1 MIRREALTSLRACC
15 IQGGCTLIMALN
27 SEIPLPN
34 TRPPRWLL
42 KPVPEDVAGLAAE
55 SGLHPI
61 LALLLAQRGVTTPSQ
76 IRDFLV
82 PKLASLGDPMLLP
95 EMGIAVER
103 ILQAVDQK
111 QRVALYGDYD
121 VDGVTSMALMHL
133 TLKAYGLEPHLFLP
147 SRMDEG
153 YGLSLDGFGRLFEE
167 FGKPDLLLALDCGT
181 TSIKELAWLREQEV
195 DCVIIDHH
203 ELAPQGRPEC
213 IALVNPKL
221 GDSYHYFCTAGL
233 VFKVAHALMKTRR
246 VEGFDLKETLDL
258 VALGTVADLVPLI
271 DENRLLVRRG
281 LEALAQTERTGLR
294 ALKLTAGVDGFIQT
308 HHVGFRLGPRLNAA
322 GRLDTAATS
331 LQLLLAEDPL
341 VASEYAALLESH
353 NRDRQGVE
361 LAVYNEAEQMLLAL
375 GDMDQHTAIVLGSR
389 NWHPG
394 VVGIVASR
402 ISRLVNRPTIL
413 FSFDEN
419 GVGKGSGRSIPGF
432 SLVEAIDICR
442 EHILRGGGHAMA
454 AGVSVMEEKLEVFRA
469 AFCEAARLALTEE
482 NLTSVLELDAEV
494 RLSEFNLDFLQ
505 NFRLMEPFGQRNPEP
520 VFLCRN
526 VTPRLPGRLMKEKHL
541 RVMLTQ
547 DGASMEARWFNAP
560 LKDMPKPPWDVA
572 MRVQRNYWR
581 GEEQWQ
587 LTLDAVRTSESP
599 SR

>member
-1 MIRREALTSLRACC
+1 M
-15 IQGGCTLIMALN
+15 
-27 SEIPLPN
+27 
-34 TRPPRWLL
+34 RPPRWLL
-42 KPVPEDVAGLAAE
+42 KPVPETAAELISE

-61 LALLLAQRGVTTPSQ
+61 LSLLLAQRGFTGTAQ

-82 PKLASLGDPMLLP
+82 PKLASLGDPTVLP
-95 EMGIAVER
+95 EMNRAVER
-103 ILQAVDQK
+103 ILQAVDQN
-111 QRVALYGDYD
+111 QRIALYGDYD
-121 VDGVTSMALMHL
+121 VDGVTSMALMYL
-133 TLKAYGLEPHLFLP
+133 TLKAYGIRAHLFLP

-153 YGLSLDGFGRLFEE
+153 YGLSLDGFARLFEE

-181 TSIKELAWLREQEV
+181 TSTKELKWLHEQGV
-195 DCVIIDHH
+195 DCVIVDHH
-203 ELAPQGRPEC
+203 ELAPEGRPEC

-221 GDSYHYFCTAGL
+221 GDDYHYFCTAGL

-281 LEALAQTERTGLR
+281 LEALAQTQRIGLR
-294 ALKLTAGVDGFIQT
+294 ALKLIAGVDGFVQT

-322 GRLDTAATS
+322 GRLDTALTS
-331 LQLLLAEDPL
+331 LQLLLEEDPL
-341 VASEYAALLESH
+341 VAAEYAALLESH

-361 LAVYNEAEQMLLAL
+361 LAVYNEAGQMLLAM
-375 GDMDQHTAIVLGSR
+375 GDMDQHSAVVLGSR

-402 ISRLVNRPTIL
+402 LSRLVNRPTIL

-419 GVGKGSGRSIPGF
+419 GMGKGSGRSIPGF
-432 SLVEAIDICR
+432 SLVEAIEVCR
-442 EHILRGGGHAMA
+442 EHIVRGGGHAMA
-454 AGVSVMEEKLEVFRA
+454 AGVSVTEAKLDIFRTT
-469 AFCEAARLALTEE
+469 FCEAARIALSEE
-482 NLTSVLELDAEV
+482 SLTAVLELDVEV
-494 RLSEFNLDFLQ
+494 KLSELTLDFLQ
-505 NFRLMEPFGQRNPEP
+505 NFRLMEPFGQRNSEP
-520 VFLCRN
+520 VFLCRG
-526 VTPRLPGRLMKEKHL
+526 VMPRLPGRLMKEKHL
-541 RVMLTQ
+541 RVRLTQ

-560 LKDMPKPPWDVA
+560 LKDMPNTPWDVA

-587 LTLDAVRTSESP
+587 LTLDAVRTAE
-599 SR
+599 

>member
-1 MIRREALTSLRACC
+1 MNDRDALTSLRMCC
-15 IQGGCTLIMALN
+15 IQGGCSLIMALT

-42 KPVPEDVAGLAAE
+42 KPVPACAADVASE

-61 LALLLAQRGVTTPSQ
+61 LAVLLSQRGFTTATQ
-76 IRDFLV
+76 IREFLV
-82 PKLASLGDPMLLP
+82 PKLASLGDPLVLP
-95 EMGIAVER
+95 EMPQAVER
-103 ILQAVDQK
+103 ILKAVDQGQK
-111 QRVALYGDYD
+111 VALYGDYD
-121 VDGVTSMALMHL
+121 VDGVTSMSLMCL
-133 TLKAYGLEPHLFLP
+133 TLRAYGVKPHLFLP

-153 YGLSLDGFGRLFEE
+153 YGLSLDGFARLFEE

-181 TSIKELAWLREQEV
+181 TSIKELTWLREQGV

-203 ELAPQGRPEC
+203 ELAPEGRPPC
-213 IALVNPKL
+213 VAIVNPKL
-221 GDSYHYFCTAGL
+221 GTEYHYFCTAGL

-281 LEALAQTERTGLR
+281 LEALAQTQRIGLK
-294 ALKLTAGVDGFIQT
+294 ALKLTAGVEGFIQT

-322 GRLDTAATS
+322 GRLDTAFTS
-331 LQLLLAEDPL
+331 LQLLLADDPIM
-341 VASEYAALLESH
+341 AAEYAALLENH
-353 NRDRQGVE
+353 NRDRQAVE
-361 LAVYNEAEQMLLAL
+361 LAVYNEAEEMLLAM
-375 GDMDQHTAIVLGSR
+375 GSMEQHHAVVLGSR

-402 ISRLVNRPTIL
+402 LSRLVNRPTIL

-419 GVGKGSGRSIPGF
+419 GIGKGSGRSIPGF

-454 AGVSVMEEKLEVFRA
+454 AGVSVSEANLEIFRTT
-469 AFCEAARLALTEE
+469 FCEAARKALTDE
-482 NLTSVLELDAEV
+482 NLTAVLELDAEV
-494 RLSEFNLDFLQ
+494 KLSDLGIDFLQ
-505 NFRLMEPFGQRNPEP
+505 NFRLMEPFGQRNSEP
-520 VFLCRN
+520 IFLCKR

-541 RVMLTQ
+541 RVMLSQ

-560 LKDMPKPPWDVA
+560 LQNLPKPPWDVA
-572 MRVQRNYWR
+572 MRVQRNSWR

-587 LTLDAVRTSESP
+587 LTLDAVRSAE
-599 SR
+599 

>member
-1 MIRREALTSLRACC
+1 
-15 IQGGCTLIMALN
+15 MALN

-34 TRPPRWLL
+34 MRPPRWLL
-42 KPVPEDVAGLAAE
+42 KPVPETAAELISE

-61 LALLLAQRGVTTPSQ
+61 LSLLLAQRGFTGTAQ

-82 PKLASLGDPMLLP
+82 PKLASLGDPTVLP
-95 EMGIAVER
+95 EMNRAVER
-103 ILQAVDQK
+103 ILLAVDQN
-111 QRVALYGDYD
+111 QRIALYGDYD
-121 VDGVTSMALMHL
+121 VDGVTSMALMYL
-133 TLKAYGLEPHLFLP
+133 TLKAYGIRAHLFLP

-153 YGLSLDGFGRLFEE
+153 YGLSLDGFARLFEE

-181 TSIKELAWLREQEV
+181 TSTKELKWLHEQGV
-195 DCVIIDHH
+195 DCVIVDHH
-203 ELAPQGRPEC
+203 ELAPEGRPEC

-221 GDSYHYFCTAGL
+221 GDDYHYFCTAGL

-281 LEALAQTERTGLR
+281 LEALAQTQRIGLR
-294 ALKLTAGVDGFIQT
+294 ALKLIAGVDGFVQT

-322 GRLDTAATS
+322 GRLDTALTS
-331 LQLLLAEDPL
+331 LQLLLEEDPL
-341 VASEYAALLESH
+341 VAAEYAALLESH

-361 LAVYNEAEQMLLAL
+361 LAVYNEAEQMLLAM
-375 GDMDQHTAIVLGSR
+375 GDMDQHSAVVLGSR

-402 ISRLVNRPTIL
+402 LSRLVNRPTIL

-419 GVGKGSGRSIPGF
+419 GMGKGSGRSIPGF
-432 SLVEAIDICR
+432 SLVEAIEVCR
-442 EHILRGGGHAMA
+442 EHIVRGGGHAMA
-454 AGVSVMEEKLEVFRA
+454 AGVSVTEAKLDIFRTT
-469 AFCEAARLALTEE
+469 FCEAARIALSEE
-482 NLTSVLELDAEV
+482 SLTAVLELDVEV
-494 RLSEFNLDFLQ
+494 KLSELTLDFLQ
-505 NFRLMEPFGQRNPEP
+505 NFRLMEPFGQRNSEP
-520 VFLCRN
+520 VFLCRG
-526 VTPRLPGRLMKEKHL
+526 VMPRLPGRLMKEKHL

-560 LKDMPKPPWDVA
+560 LKDMPNTPWDVA

-587 LTLDAVRTSESP
+587 LTLDAVRTAE
-599 SR
+599 

>member
-1 MIRREALTSLRACC
+1 
-15 IQGGCTLIMALN
+15 MALA

-42 KPVPEDVAGLAAE
+42 KPVPEGVVELSSE

-61 LALLLAQRGVTTPSQ
+61 LALLLAQRGITKAPQ

-82 PKLASLGDPMLLP
+82 PKLASLGDPLVLP
-95 EMGIAVER
+95 EMPRAVER
-103 ILQAVDQK
+103 ILEAVDK
-111 QRVALYGDYD
+111 GQRVALYGDYD

-133 TLKAYGLEPHLFLP
+133 TLNAYGVKPHLFLP

-153 YGLSLDGFGRLFEE
+153 YGLSLDGFARLFEE

-181 TSIKELAWLREQEV
+181 TSIKELTWLREQGV
-195 DCVIIDHH
+195 DCVIVDHH
-203 ELAPQGRPEC
+203 ELAPEGRPPC

-221 GDSYHYFCTAGL
+221 GSDYHYFCTAGL

-246 VEGFDLKETLDL
+246 VDGFDLKETLDL
-258 VALGTVADLVPLI
+258 VALGTVADLVPLV

-281 LEALAQTERTGLR
+281 LEALAQTERIGLR

-308 HHVGFRLGPRLNAA
+308 HPLGFPLGPRLNAT
-322 GRLDTAATS
+322 RRHDTAFTS
-331 LQLLLAEDPL
+331 LQLLLADNHD

-353 NRDRQGVE
+353 NRDRQAVE
-361 LAVYNEAEQMLLAL
+361 LAVYNEAEQMLLAM
-375 GDMDQHTAIVLGSR
+375 GDMDQHHAVVLGSR

-402 ISRLVNRPTIL
+402 LSRLVNRPTIL

-419 GVGKGSGRSIPGF
+419 GMGKGSGRSIPGF

-442 EHILRGGGHAMA
+442 EHIVRGGGHAMA
-454 AGVSVMEEKLEVFRA
+454 AGVSVSEDKLEVFRA
-469 AFCEAARLALTEE
+469 AFCEAARKALTDE
-482 NLTSVLELDAEV
+482 NLTAVLELDAEV
-494 RLSEFNLDFLQ
+494 RLSELTLDFLQ
-505 NFRLMEPFGQRNPEP
+505 NFRLMEPFGQKNSEP
-520 VFLCRN
+520 VFLCKR
-526 VTPRLPGRLMKEKHL
+526 VMPRLPGRLMKEKHL

-560 LKDMPKPPWDVA
+560 LQNLPKPPWDVA

-587 LTLDAVRTSESP
+587 LTLDAVRSAE
-599 SR
+599 

>member
-1 MIRREALTSLRACC
+1 
-15 IQGGCTLIMALN
+15 MALN

-42 KPVPEDVAGLAAE
+42 KPVPESAAELISE

-61 LALLLAQRGVTTPSQ
+61 LSLLLAQRGFTGTAQ
-76 IRDFLV
+76 IREFLV
-82 PKLASLGDPMLLP
+82 PKLASLGDPTVLP
-95 EMGIAVER
+95 EMNRAVER
-103 ILQAVDQK
+103 ILQAVDQN
-111 QRVALYGDYD
+111 QRIALYGDYD
-121 VDGVTSMALMHL
+121 VDGVTSMALMYL
-133 TLKAYGLEPHLFLP
+133 TLKAYGIKAHLFLP

-153 YGLSLDGFGRLFEE
+153 YGLSLDGFARLFEE

-181 TSIKELAWLREQEV
+181 TSTKELKWLHEQGV
-195 DCVIIDHH
+195 DCVIVDHH
-203 ELAPQGRPEC
+203 ELAPEGRPEC

-221 GDSYHYFCTAGL
+221 GDDYHYFCTAGL

-281 LEALAQTERTGLR
+281 LEALAQTQRIGLR
-294 ALKLTAGVDGFIQT
+294 ALKLIAGVDGFVQT

-322 GRLDTAATS
+322 GRLDTALTS
-331 LQLLLAEDPL
+331 LQLLLEEDPL
-341 VASEYAALLESH
+341 VAAEYAALLESH

-361 LAVYNEAEQMLLAL
+361 LAVYNEAEQMLLAM
-375 GDMDQHTAIVLGSR
+375 GDMDQHSAVVLGSR

-402 ISRLVNRPTIL
+402 LSRLVNRPTIL

-419 GVGKGSGRSIPGF
+419 GMGKGSGRSIPGF
-432 SLVEAIDICR
+432 SLVEAIEVCR
-442 EHILRGGGHAMA
+442 EHIVRGGGHAMA
-454 AGVSVMEEKLEVFRA
+454 AGVSVTEAKLDIFRTT
-469 AFCEAARLALTEE
+469 FCKAARIALSEE
-482 NLTSVLELDAEV
+482 SLTAVLELDVEV
-494 RLSEFNLDFLQ
+494 KLSELTLDFLQ
-505 NFRLMEPFGQRNPEP
+505 NFRLMEPFGQRNSEP
-520 VFLCRN
+520 VFLCRG
-526 VTPRLPGRLMKEKHL
+526 VMPRLPGRLMKEKHL

-560 LKDMPKPPWDVA
+560 LKDMPKAPWDVA

-587 LTLDAVRTSESP
+587 LTLDAVRTAE
-599 SR
+599 